1 MVIALQEFDLLRP
14 KNYPKALDLISQY
27 GKKARL
33 IAGGTDLMVDLRKN
47 KCAQIEY
54 VIDISNLKEL
64 AYIKEDNDKIRIGS
78 LTTHKSIVVSQLID
92 KYAKVLALGCQEI
105 GSPQIRNRGT
115 IGGNI
120 ITGSPCA
127 DSVTPLVALDAIL
140 VIESKEE
147 IKEVPINEFYKGPYK
162 PKIKEDEFLKEIYF
176 KKISS
181 DYKSNFFKVKRRNA
195 VSKSRINI
203 AALGKLDSTGQV
215 EDIRLAPGSITP
227 KPQRFKN
234 AEDVILNKKP
244 NKKLIEQISE
254 QVANTM
260 IEKSGYRWSTEYKK
274 PVIKSLTKR
283 ILRTVLEVE

>member
-1 MVIALQEFDLLRP
+1 MVIALHEFDLLRP
-14 KNYPKALDLISQY
+14 TSYKKALDLISQY
-27 GKKARL
+27 GKQARL

-47 KCAQIEY
+47 KCPQIEY
-54 VIDISNLKEL
+54 VIDISRLKDL
-64 AYIKEDNDKIRIGS
+64 AYIKEDNDMLRIGS
-78 LTTHKSIVVSQLID
+78 LTTHKNIVDSKLID
-92 KYAKVLALGCQEI
+92 KYAKVLALGCREI

-127 DSVTPLVALDAIL
+127 DSVTPLVALDAVL

-147 IKEVPINEFYKGPYK
+147 IREVPISEFYNGPYK

-176 KKISS
+176 KKMSS
-181 DYKSNFFKVKRRNA
+181 DYNFDFIKVKRRNA

-203 AALGKLDSTGQV
+203 AALGKLDSAGQV
-215 EDIRLAPGSITP
+215 KDIRLAPGSITP

-234 AEDVILNKKP
+234 AEKVILNKKP
-244 NKKLIEQISE
+244 NVKLIEKMSK
-254 QVANTM
+254 QVADTM

-274 PVIKSLTKR
+274 PVIESLTKR

>member
-1 MVIALQEFDLLRP
+1 VVIVLQEFDLLRP
-14 KNYPKALDLISQY
+14 KNYQKALDLISQY

-47 KCAQIEY
+47 KCPQTEY
-54 VIDISNLKEL
+54 VIDISSLKDL
-64 AYIKEDNDKIRIGS
+64 AYIKEDNGFIRIGS
-78 LTTHKSIVVSQLID
+78 LTTHKNIVTAKLID

-127 DSVTPLVALDAIL
+127 DSVTPLVALDAVL
-140 VIESKEE
+140 VIASKEE
-147 IKEVPINEFYKGPYK
+147 IREVPINEFYNGPYK
-162 PKIKEDEFLKEIYF
+162 PKINENEFLKEIYF
-176 KKISS
+176 KKVGS
-181 DYKSNFFKVKRRNA
+181 DYNSDFIKVKRRNA

-203 AALGKLDSTGQV
+203 AALAKLDSAGQV

-227 KPQRFKN
+227 KPQRFKK

-244 NKKLIEQISE
+244 NEKLIEQMSE
-254 QVANTM
+254 QVADTM